1 MHEAGVTGR
10 GIWVPAGLGLLVL
23 LAFLGLPVELAIG
36 WTEHPVVAPP
46 VAATVLHVGS
56 CLLLVWS
63 GLGLRRLE
71 AARARA
77 ERPSPGA

>member
-1 MHEAGVTGR
+1 MRGLPTGLYA
-10 GIWVPAGLGLLVL
+10 WAPTTVGLLAL
-23 LAFLGLPVELAIG
+23 LALVSLPVELAAG
-36 WTEHPVVAPP
+36 LMEHPVVAPSP
-46 VAATVLHVGS
+46 VVTLLNVGS

-77 ERPSPGA
+77 QRPSPGA